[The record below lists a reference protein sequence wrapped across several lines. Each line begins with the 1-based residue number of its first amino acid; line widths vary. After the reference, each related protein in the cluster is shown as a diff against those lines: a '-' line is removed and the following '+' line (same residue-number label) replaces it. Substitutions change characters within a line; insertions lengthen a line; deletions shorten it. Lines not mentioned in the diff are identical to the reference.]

1 MSEYDKDSEPVR
13 RRTDLTGTTPRRNSS
28 HPQPSAVPY
37 FGLAAEPPWL
47 PPPPP
52 DPPPE
57 PPIDAPPPI
66 VAEAFPL
73 WLAVAGC
80 APVEA
85 SLPAGREAA
94 EKDEFPFGPDDAGRN
109 VAGPWLAP
117 RLPASIPPG
126 AAAYTGM
133 LTDPCFTTSFE
144 ILFRLPSDPLGTPS
158 PAESF

>member
-1 MSEYDKDSEPVR
+1 MSEYDKTTKRCSTEPTLRAQLRAVAR
-13 RRTDLTGTTPRRNSS
+13 HTT
-28 HPQPSAVPY
+28 QLSAVLY
-37 FGLAAEPPWL
+37 FGLAAEPPW

-57 PPIDAPPPI
+57 PIDAPPPI

-73 WLAVAGC
+73 WLAVADC

-85 SLPAGREAA
+85 SLPPGREAE
-94 EKDEFPFGPDDAGRN
+94 EKVAFPFGPKDDAGRS
-109 VAGPWLAP
+109 VAGPWVAP
-117 RLPASIPPG
+117 RLEASIPPG

-133 LTDPCFTTSFE
+133 LADPCFTTSFE
-144 ILFRLPSDPLGTPS
+144 ILFRLPSDPLGTPN